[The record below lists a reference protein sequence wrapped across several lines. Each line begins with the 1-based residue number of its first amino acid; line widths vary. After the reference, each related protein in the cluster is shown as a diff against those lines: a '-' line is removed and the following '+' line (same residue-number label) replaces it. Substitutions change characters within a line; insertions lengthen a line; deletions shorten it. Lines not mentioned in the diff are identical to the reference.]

1 MSEKEQNQNALDPPP
16 IAHSDSR
23 AAEVLRVWISPGQ
36 SQQFTLKST
45 WKDSGAW
52 GLLLVDVA
60 RHVAEAYALQ
70 GQDRGAVLA
79 RIKASFDAEWS
90 APTDTPTSVPSQ

>member
-1 MSEKEQNQNALDPPP
+1 MFENEQNQNALDPPP
-16 IAHSDSR
+16 IAHSDSF
-23 AAEVLRVWISPGQ
+23 ATEILRVWVAPGQ
-36 SQQFTLKST
+36 SQQLTLKPM

-60 RHVAEAYALQ
+60 RHAAEAYAIE